1 MTPSVRPAKCPEATR
16 PRKARRLWQRAFD
29 GFGPGTIGI
38 VIAFA
43 LGSTLG
49 HHLSWTPLAYRGDW
63 FGKWLAFDFMSTLL
77 VATGAALIL
86 VPTLN
91 LAPTRTVPRIVVI
104 VSMTGVATVVL
115 ALLRVASMSP
125 MHGYYPD
132 DHLLDRYIP
141 RLVMQYSVWVLLAVV
156 AAELFR
162 RETIN
167 IEAAHQAD
175 LDRATLEGE
184 LLAARLQ
191 VLRAQVEPH
200 FLFNT
205 LGTVRRLY
213 DTEPAAGRAML
224 ENLMRYLE
232 IALPHMKAEM
242 SQLQDE
248 LALARAFLNVQKV
261 RMGDRLAFSI
271 DFPLDLAPV
280 ALPSMMVLTLVEN
293 AIKHG
298 LAPLRAGGAVRVEA
312 EEREGQRLVVTVSDT
327 GRGFGAGASQG
338 SGTGIA
344 NLRARLSAMY
354 GGGASVAFASAEP
367 QGAIATLS
375 IPLVESRIHA
385 A

>member
-1 MTPSVRPAKCPEATR
+1 
-16 PRKARRLWQRAFD
+16 
-29 GFGPGTIGI
+29 
-38 VIAFA
+38 
-43 LGSTLG
+43 
-49 HHLSWTPLAYRGDW
+49 
-63 FGKWLAFDFMSTLL
+63 
-77 VATGAALIL
+77 
-86 VPTLN
+86 
-91 LAPTRTVPRIVVI
+91 
-104 VSMTGVATVVL
+104 
-115 ALLRVASMSP
+115 
-125 MHGYYPD
+125 
-132 DHLLDRYIP
+132 
-141 RLVMQYSVWVLLAVV
+141 MQYSVFVFLAVV

-175 LDRATLEGE
+175 LDRSTLEGA

-271 DFPLDLAPV
+271 DFPLNLAPV
-280 ALPSMMVLTLVEN
+280 TLPSMMVLTLVEN
-293 AIKHG
+293 AVKHG
-298 LAPLRAGGAVRVEA
+298 LAPLRAGGAVHVEA
-312 EEREGQRLVVTVSDT
+312 GLRGDQRLVVTVSDT
-327 GRGFGAGASQG
+327 GRGFGASAPHG

-354 GGGASVAFASAEP
+354 GDGASVAFASAEP

-375 IPLVESRIHA
+375 IPIVESPAQIA
-385 A
+385 

>member
-1 MTPSVRPAKCPEATR
+1 MSPSVRPPKGPKTTR

-29 GFGPGTIGI
+29 GLGLGTIGI
-38 VIAFA
+38 VIAYA
-43 LGSTLG
+43 LCSTLG

-63 FGKWLAFDFMSTLL
+63 FGKWLAFDFMSILL

-91 LAPTRTVPRIVVI
+91 LAPTRTVPRIIVL
-104 VSMTGVATVVL
+104 VSMAGVATVVL
-115 ALLRVASMSP
+115 ALVRIISMLP
-125 MHGYYPD
+125 VELYYPQ

-141 RLVMQYSVWVLLAVV
+141 RLVMQYSVFVFLAVV

-175 LDRATLEGE
+175 LDRSTLEGA

-271 DFPLDLAPV
+271 DFPLNLAPV
-280 ALPSMMVLTLVEN
+280 TLPSMMVLTLVEN
-293 AIKHG
+293 AVKHG
-298 LAPLRAGGAVRVEA
+298 LAPLRAGGAVHVEA
-312 EEREGQRLVVTVSDT
+312 GLRGDQRLVVTVSDT
-327 GRGFGAGASQG
+327 GRGFGASAPHGI
-338 SGTGIA
+338 GTGIA

-354 GGGASVAFASAEP
+354 GDGASVAFASAEP

-375 IPLVESRIHA
+375 IPIVESPAQIA
-385 A
+385 

>member
-1 MTPSVRPAKCPEATR
+1 M
-16 PRKARRLWQRAFD
+16 RLGQRAFD
-29 GFGPGTIGI
+29 GVGRGT
-38 VIAFA
+38 VAMVVVFSVFSTIAVHLA
-43 LGSTLG
+43 RTLV
-49 HHLSWTPLAYRGDW
+49 AYRQDW
-63 FGKWLAFDFMSTLL
+63 FGKWLALRFASTLL
-77 VATGAALIL
+77 VAATAVLIL

-91 LAPTRTVPRIVVI
+91 LAPTRTFPRIVVL
-104 VSMTGVATVVL
+104 MLGTGVTTIVVSL
-115 ALLRVASMSP
+115 VRFASMSP
-125 MHGYYPD
+125 MELYFPIE
-132 DHLLDRYIP
+132 HLFDRYLP
-141 RLVMQYSVWVLLAVV
+141 RMLMQYGLYTVMAVV

-167 IEAAHQAD
+167 LEAAHQAD
-175 LDRATLEGE
+175 LDRSTLEGE

-213 DTEPAAGRAML
+213 ETEPAAGRAML

-271 DFPLDLAPV
+271 DFPTDLAPV
-280 ALPSMMVLTLVEN
+280 QLPSMMVLTLVEN

-298 LAPLRAGGAVRVEA
+298 IAPLRTGGIVRVEA
-312 EEREGQRLVVTVSDT
+312 RLQGDRRLVVTVSDT

-354 GGGASVAFASAEP
+354 GAGASVAFTSARP

-375 IPLVESRIHA
+375 IPLAESSGHA